1 MGQPYSRNFV
11 VSSLTPSD
19 ILPSLM
25 TVKRKRRRPG
35 QRMTTGIRPGEKAS
49 DYQRLTIR
57 LPEDVRDELE
67 ALSAAVRLPQ
77 WRVIVDAIR
86 AYAGS
91 GPTSADAVRR
101 DVRK

>member
-1 MGQPYSRNFV
+1 
-11 VSSLTPSD
+11 
-19 ILPSLM
+19 M
-25 TVKRKRRRPG
+25 TVKRKRRTG

-67 ALSAAVRLPQ
+67 ALSDAVRLPQ

-91 GPTSADAVRR
+91 GPTTADAVRR
-101 DVRK
+101 DVRKRLRAAKAGGA